1 MARRAQARKATR
13 GRGRYIAA
21 ACGELS
27 RRCRPPAVAGG
38 GESGARAARNV
49 AASRAR
55 DAPLAALMVWKHGV
69 APLQMHGCG
78 RSEGGMSCERRKTE
92 GGRDGGT
99 KGQREGAC
107 VCVCERERDRGEGEG
122 IEGESSS
129 VITGSDIIS
138 MLFSLL
144 LFLFDFFT

>member
-27 RRCRPPAVAGG
+27 RRCRPPAVAGE
-38 GESGARAARNV
+38 GESGAPAARNV

-69 APLQMHGCG
+69 APLQMHGCA
-78 RSEGGMSCERRKTE
+78 RM
-92 GGRDGGT
+92 
-99 KGQREGAC
+99 
-107 VCVCERERDRGEGEG
+107 
-122 IEGESSS
+122 
-129 VITGSDIIS
+129 
-138 MLFSLL
+138 
-144 LFLFDFFT
+144 